1 MDVGVVGYGC
11 YIPRYRIKVE
21 EIAKVWGQDPETIK
35 NGLLVYEKAVADSD
49 EDSITLAVAAA
60 RNAMLRASINP
71 KAVGALFVGS
81 ESHPYA
87 VKPSGTVVAEAL
99 GITPHVLVADFEF
112 ACKAGT
118 AAARVCSSMVRSG
131 DIEYGMAIGADTA
144 QGQPGDALEYTAASG
159 AAALIIGKTPVAVIE
174 DSYSF
179 TTDTPDF
186 WRREGQDYPKHGA
199 RFTGEPAYFKH
210 VVSATQGLLK
220 KLSLDVKD
228 FDHVIFHMPNA
239 KFPLGAAQKLGV
251 PKEKLSLGLVVP
263 RIGNSY
269 SGSSMVGL
277 CAVFDKCEPGQR
289 ILLTSFG
296 SGAGSDSFSFVVND
310 RILKMRDKA
319 KKTEDYIKNKEYID
333 YGTYVK
339 MRKKLKV

>member
-1 MDVGVVGYGC
+1 
-11 YIPRYRIKVE
+11 
-21 EIAKVWGQDPETIK
+21 
-35 NGLLVYEKAVADSD
+35 
-49 EDSITLAVAAA
+49 
-60 RNAMLRASINP
+60 
-71 KAVGALFVGS
+71 
-81 ESHPYA
+81 
-87 VKPSGTVVAEAL
+87 
-99 GITPHVLVADFEF
+99 
-112 ACKAGT
+112 
-118 AAARVCSSMVRSG
+118 MVRSG